1 MTGASGLDRNGHPT
15 ALPSDGASRARLT
28 GTASPAALA
37 AAAARPTQLPA
48 PRSGGGIS
56 TLAVLYGGALLLVD
70 ALMTS
75 LAFVLAYYLRLG
87 METRAF
93 PPVPPLS
100 AYRGMLGVLVGTTI
114 VIFALNRLYLP
125 RRGVSRIDLLYQIF
139 VSVSVSNI
147 VALAL
152 NAFLYKGLDY
162 PRLMVVYAWILAIV
176 LVWVGRGVLDS
187 VMRILR
193 RRGLDPARVLIVGA
207 GEPGHLIV
215 EKIRNAPELGY
226 QVVGFVDDDPP
237 DETEYDGPPYLG
249 PLAAI
254 PGLIQEHTVSE
265 LIIALPSLSH
275 QQLLEIV
282 GSCGRARVNIKVL
295 PDLFQIMA
303 SEVSTSELGGLP
315 MLRIRDVTLRGWNL
329 VLKRAMDIVVSATA
343 LVLLSPLMLLLAL
356 LVKLTSEGPV
366 FYTQERVGLDGR
378 PFQLIKFRSMRVDAE
393 AEIGPVWAKPNDER
407 TTRIGAFMRRYSLDE
422 LPQLINV
429 LLGEMSLVGPRPERP
444 FFVEQFSRVIPRYM
458 D

>member
-1 MTGASGLDRNGHPT
+1 MTGVQT
-15 ALPSDGASRARLT
+15 CALP
-28 GTASPAALA
+28 
-37 AAAARPTQLPA
+37 
-48 PRSGGGIS
+48 
-56 TLAVLYGGALLLVD
+56 
-70 ALMTS
+70 
-75 LAFVLAYYLRLG
+75 
-87 METRAF
+87 
-93 PPVPPLS
+93 
-100 AYRGMLGVLVGTTI
+100 
-114 VIFALNRLYLP
+114 IF
-125 RRGVSRIDLLYQIF
+125 
-139 VSVSVSNI
+139 
-147 VALAL
+147 
-152 NAFLYKGLDY
+152 
-162 PRLMVVYAWILAIV
+162 
-176 LVWVGRGVLDS
+176 
-187 VMRILR
+187 
-193 RRGLDPARVLIVGA
+193 
-207 GEPGHLIV
+207 IV

-429 LLGEMSLVGPRPERP
+429 AKGEMSFIGPRPPLPSEIVLYKPWQYRRLSMKP
-444 FFVEQFSRVIPRYM
+444 GISGLWQVSGRSDLTFDEMVLLDIYYIENWSPALDLRILLRTIPTVLLGSGAY
-458 D
+458 